1 MFDIG
6 STYKLMVDK
15 NYEQPS
21 IYTIT
26 IEEEDD
32 IFIKGIDLKGQMRGV
47 NKKDIKDWLKI
58 EE

>member
-15 NYEQPS
+15 GYEQNS

-32 IFIKGIDLKGQMRGV
+32 IFIRGIDLKGQERGV
-47 NKKDIKDWLKI
+47 KKEEIKDWLKL
-58 EE
+58 EG

>member
-15 NYEQPS
+15 GYEQHS

-32 IFIKGIDLKGQMRGV
+32 IFIKGVDLKGQERGV
-47 NKKDIKDWLKI
+47 NKKDIKDWLKL
-58 EE
+58 EG

>member
-1 MFDIG
+1 VFDIG

-15 NYEQPS
+15 GYEQNS

-32 IFIKGIDLKGQMRGV
+32 IFIRGIDLKGQERGV
-47 NKKDIKDWLKI
+47 KKEEIKDWLKL
-58 EE
+58 EG